1 MAFLFAVD
9 RMPVEIPVAIH
20 HAAHPMPDRLIID
33 LATLPE
39 EGKDFGGELPAEIF
53 DLPERDPQPTGP
65 LVYELRAHRF
75 GSELLLTGSLA
86 APFELTCVRTLHP
99 FVKTLRVDPANI
111 SVEIEQEGPL
121 DVTDAVREELL
132 LEIPDHPRCDEADE
146 PMHCEIDPRYLAV
159 DKPNEDTVETRPRA
173 TGDDRWAALDALDNL
188 DSER

>member
-1 MAFLFAVD
+1 
-9 RMPVEIPVAIH
+9 MPVEILVAIH
-20 HAAHPMPDRLIID
+20 HAAHPMQERLIID

-39 EGKDFGGELPAEIF
+39 EGKDFSGELSPEIF
-53 DLPERDPQPTGP
+53 DLPEHDPSRPVGP
-65 LVYELRAHRF
+65 LAYELRAHRF
-75 GSELLLTGSLA
+75 GPELLLSGQLS

-121 DVTDAVREELL
+121 DVTEALREEIL

-159 DKPNEDTVETRPRA
+159 DKPGEDAVETRPRA